1 MKKRLLL
8 CVCVLSSAALIGVAR
23 AVLLGVTVIPPVISY
38 VSATTTA
45 TSYNPVSKIFSVVAP
60 DVSIQFSP
68 TEPVLTV
75 TPPRNLTINVKVDNT
90 GALVGSVGPGPDLVI
105 TGKVTRVVGGTTNV
119 YSGLLLTGQ
128 VTAFGY
134 AYVGS
139 GVADFD
145 LRFTPTGGL
154 LQPFYAC
161 DHVGI
166 TLDSETSTFIGSFTT
181 NFHGQ
186 AKGTVGLEDLIPPTV
201 TCPASTNVQCNGGG
215 AYVLYPPPVG
225 SDNCTTNLTFVYT
238 PPSGSFFALEP
249 TDETTN
255 YTVTLTAI
263 DASGNSNSC
272 SFTVTVEDNSSPV
285 LNVANPIIGPCQLE
299 PYVLTNDPGQC
310 SATFTFPIPTAY
322 DECCTND
329 VSVTLAAMDEYTD
342 VIIPLMNN
350 GDGTMTGHFPV
361 TCTGSN
367 VITSVANDVDGN
379 TTNCICIVYVVN
391 TEPPIIQ
398 NCSNQVVEC
407 TANTPTGGA
416 VNFQEPTAYGNCPN
430 LTISCIPTNGSVL
443 PLGTN
448 LIVYTASDCS
458 GNTNSC
464 AFDVIV
470 QDTTRPTIS
479 CPTNATVQCSQ
490 SIDPSI
496 TGTATATDTCD
507 PNPKVTYTDA
517 AGPVNCTGL
526 AGINRTWTAT
536 DASGNSA
543 SCVQS
548 ITYTNTTA
556 PTVTVPTG
564 SNLGCNPAT
573 LPTDASVTA
582 LVTANGTCSTPTVNV
597 SHADATS
604 GCVVTRTFTVT
615 ATDGCGNT
623 SAPQTV
629 VYSWTANTTPPVV
642 TVPAGAS
649 LGCNPT
655 LPTVASV
662 KSLVT
667 ATTACGDVPTIN
679 VTSATSG
686 TACAMTLTFTV
697 TATDGCGNASAPQTV
712 VYTYTLDTTPPVVTV
727 PAGGSLGCNP
737 TLPTVASV
745 KALVTA
751 TAACGT
757 PTINVTSATSGT
769 ACAMTLTFTVTATD
783 ACGNASAPQTVV
795 YTYTLDTTPP
805 VVTVPAGG
813 SLGCNPAT
821 LPTVASVKALVTA
834 TTACGDVPTINVTS
848 ATSGTACAMTL
859 TFTVTATDG
868 CGNASA
874 PQTVVYTYTLDTT
887 PPTVTVPTGSNLGC
901 NPATLPTV
909 ASVKALVTA
918 TDACSTPTVNVSSVD
933 TTSGCTVTRTF
944 TVTATDACG
953 NASAAQTVVYSWTV
967 DTTPPTVTV
976 PTGSNLG
983 CNPATLPTVASVKA
997 LVTATDSCSTPTVN
1011 VSSVDTTSSCTVT
1024 RTFTVTATDACG
1036 NASAA
1041 QTVVYSWTVDTAPP
1055 TITCPAPVTVQC
1067 AANVPPANTASV
1079 TVSAGCGTPT
1089 VTWVGDVITNQTCP
1103 NRYTILRTYKAVDP
1117 CGNSATCT
1125 QTISVNDTTAPS
1137 ITCPTNITV
1146 SALALC
1152 TNAVPATNPQIV
1164 AFLHGVTATDNCGG
1178 TATVTNN
1185 APSTFLLGTN
1195 KVTFTATDSCGNTN
1209 KCQASVIVQM
1219 LPLNCEPIQCVPSFC
1234 QHHFDGF
1241 GNCQFATFEGN
1252 LTLPNGDQPCDFR
1265 TASNTFVAISVTIGT
1280 NTPTVVYCKNQ
1291 NPCTVESDGCGGE
1304 AWEYFGN
1311 SNYERAIC
1319 RFVDNQCYNSLI
1331 DPNLPSS
1338 AATRNINCGSLST
1351 VSIGATSTRFYYGFQ
1366 QARQPMTIV
1375 VDGIVLL
1382 SVSNNVAT
1390 SPFPFSQSGKT
1401 IQCTFPERLVPGNV
1415 VQWYGTGSASG
1426 VSSNCLIYT
1435 QQTSATGNST
1445 ATYYNDGG
1453 SCEIQCPT
1461 GGINYNSND
1470 RSVCVQ
1476 VMIGQPGVSSK
1487 VGCFTFCEPLNG
1499 VGNQDWQYGQCSS
1512 FQDEFAE
1519 ESDDD
1524 WGSGNW

>member
-712 VYTYTLDTTPPVVTV
+712 VYTYTLDTTPP
-727 PAGGSLGCNP
+727 
-737 TLPTVASV
+737 
-745 KALVTA
+745 
-751 TAACGT
+751 
-757 PTINVTSATSGT
+757 
-769 ACAMTLTFTVTATD
+769 
-783 ACGNASAPQTVV
+783 
-795 YTYTLDTTPP
+795 
-805 VVTVPAGG
+805 
-813 SLGCNPAT
+813 
-821 LPTVASVKALVTA
+821 
-834 TTACGDVPTINVTS
+834 
-848 ATSGTACAMTL
+848 
-859 TFTVTATDG
+859 
-868 CGNASA
+868 
-874 PQTVVYTYTLDTT
+874 
-887 PPTVTVPTGSNLGC
+887 TVTVPTGSNLGC

-953 NASAAQTVVYSWTV
+953 NASAAKTVVYSWTV

-997 LVTATDSCSTPTVN
+997 LVMATDACSTPTVN

>member
-1 MKKRLLL
+1 MKKRLFLSM
-8 CVCVLSSAALIGVAR
+8 VVLSMAALIGVAR
-23 AVLLGVTVIPPVISY
+23 AVLLGVSVTPPVISY
-38 VSATTTA
+38 LSAVTTA
-45 TSYNPVSKIFSVVAP
+45 TSYNPVSQVFSVVAP
-60 DVSIQFSP
+60 DVTIQFGP
-68 TEPVLTV
+68 TEPTLTV
-75 TPPRNLTINVKVDNT
+75 TPPRSLTISVKVDNT

-105 TGKVTRVVGGTTNV
+105 TGKVTRVVGTTTNV

-134 AYVGS
+134 GYIGS

-154 LQPFYAC
+154 LQPFYTC

-166 TLDSETSTFIGSFTT
+166 TLVSETSTFIGSFTT

-201 TCPASTNVQCNGGG
+201 TCPASTNVECNGGG
-215 AYVLYPPPVG
+215 AYVTYPPPVG
-225 SDNCTTNLTFVYT
+225 SDNCDTNLTFVYT

-255 YTVTLTAI
+255 YTVTLSAT

-329 VSVTLAAMDEYTD
+329 ATVTVAAMDEYTA

-350 GDGTMTGHFPV
+350 GNGTMTGHFPV

-391 TEPPIIQ
+391 TQPPVIQ

-407 TANTPTGGA
+407 TANTPAGGA
-416 VNFQEPTAYGNCPN
+416 VSFQEPTAYGNCPN
-430 LTISCIPTNGSVL
+430 LTISCVPTNGSVL
-443 PLGTN
+443 PIGTN
-448 LIVYTASDCS
+448 VIVYTANDCS
-458 GNTNSC
+458 GNTNQC
-464 AFDVIV
+464 TFDVIV
-470 QDTTRPTIS
+470 QDTTPPTIS
-479 CPTNATVQCSQ
+479 CPSNVTVTCSQ
-490 SIDPSI
+490 STDPSI

-507 PNPKVTYTDA
+507 PNPVVTFTDA
-517 AGPVNCTGL
+517 AGPVSCTGIP
-526 AGINRTWTAT
+526 GINRTWKAT
-536 DASGNSA
+536 DASGNS
-543 SCVQS
+543 STCVQS

-556 PTVTVPTG
+556 PTITVPTG

-573 LPTDASVTA
+573 PPTDASITA
-582 LVTANGTCSTPTVNV
+582 LVTATDTCGVPTVNV
-597 SHADATS
+597 SHVDTTT

-615 ATDGCGNT
+615 ATDGCGNA
-623 SAPQTV
+623 SAAQTV
-629 VYSWTANTTPPVV
+629 VYSWTAD
-642 TVPAGAS
+642 
-649 LGCNPT
+649 
-655 LPTVASV
+655 
-662 KSLVT
+662 
-667 ATTACGDVPTIN
+667 TTA
-679 VTSATSG
+679 
-686 TACAMTLTFTV
+686 
-697 TATDGCGNASAPQTV
+697 
-712 VYTYTLDTTPPVVTV
+712 
-727 PAGGSLGCNP
+727 
-737 TLPTVASV
+737 
-745 KALVTA
+745 
-751 TAACGT
+751 
-757 PTINVTSATSGT
+757 
-769 ACAMTLTFTVTATD
+769 
-783 ACGNASAPQTVV
+783 
-795 YTYTLDTTPP
+795 
-805 VVTVPAGG
+805 
-813 SLGCNPAT
+813 
-821 LPTVASVKALVTA
+821 
-834 TTACGDVPTINVTS
+834 
-848 ATSGTACAMTL
+848 
-859 TFTVTATDG
+859 
-868 CGNASA
+868 
-874 PQTVVYTYTLDTT
+874 
-887 PPTVTVPTGSNLGC
+887 PTVTVPTGSNLGC

-918 TDACSTPTVNVSSVD
+918 TDACSTPTVNV
-933 TTSGCTVTRTF
+933 TSADATAGCVVTRTF

-967 DTTPPTVTV
+967 DTTAPTVTVPTGSSLGCNPVTLPTVASVKALVTATDTCSTPTVNVSFVDATAGCVVTRTFTVTATDACGNTSAAKTVVYSWTADTTAPTVTV

-997 LVTATDSCSTPTVN
+997 LVTATDTCSTPTVN
-1011 VSSVDTTSSCTVT
+1011 VTSADTTTGCTLT

-1036 NASAA
+1036 NTSAA
-1041 QTVVYSWTVDTAPP
+1041 KTVVYSWTADTAAPS
-1055 TITCPAPVTVQC
+1055 ITCPAPVTVQC
-1067 AANVPPANTASV
+1067 ASNVPTANVASV
-1079 TVSAGCGTPT
+1079 SASASCGTVT

-1103 NRYTILRTYKAVDP
+1103 NRYTVLRTYKAVDP

-1125 QTISVNDTTAPS
+1125 QTITVNDTTKPS

-1152 TNAVPATNPQIV
+1152 TNAVPATNPTIA

-1185 APSTFLLGTN
+1185 APSTFPLGTN

-1209 KCQASVIVQM
+1209 QCQAQVIVTM

-1252 LTLPNGDQPCDFR
+1252 ITLPNGDQPCDFR
-1265 TASNTFVAISVTIGT
+1265 TTNGTFMAVSVTIGT
-1280 NTPTVVYCKNQ
+1280 NTPTVVYCKSQ
-1291 NPCTVESDGCGGE
+1291 NPCTVQSDGCGGE

-1319 RFVDNQCYNSLI
+1319 RFTDNQAYNALI

-1338 AATRNINCGSLST
+1338 AATRNTNCGSLST

-1366 QARQPMTIV
+1366 QAKQPITVV
-1375 VDGIVLL
+1375 VDGMVLL
-1382 SVSNNVAT
+1382 TVSNNAAS

-1415 VQWYGTGSASG
+1415 VQWYATGSASG

-1461 GGINYNSND
+1461 GGIQYNSND
-1470 RSVCVQ
+1470 RNVCVQ

-1499 VGNQDWQYGQCSS
+1499 MGNQDWQYGQCSS